1 MQLAK
6 TLSLKRAGAAKA
18 LEEKITAELAYLEM
32 AKVRFKVDI
41 SDRQE
46 LGPEGF
52 DQVEFL
58 ISTNVGEDL
67 HPLSKIASGGELSRI
82 MLGIKC
88 ILAAADRVELL
99 IFDEVDT
106 GISGRTSLKIGYKLK
121 QLAQDFQVICVTH
134 SAQIASVAQAHYRI
148 SKEEEAGRV
157 VCRVQQLDFEG
168 RVTEISRIIGG
179 EAATPAVI
187 ATAEELLKQGQL

>member
-67 HPLSKIASGGELSRI
+67 APA
-82 MLGIKC
+82 
-88 ILAAADRVELL
+88 
-99 IFDEVDT
+99 
-106 GISGRTSLKIGYKLK
+106 
-121 QLAQDFQVICVTH
+121 FQNCFW
-134 SAQIASVAQAHYRI
+134 R
-148 SKEEEAGRV
+148 
-157 VCRVQQLDFEG
+157 
-168 RVTEISRIIGG
+168 
-179 EAATPAVI
+179 
-187 ATAEELLKQGQL
+187 

>member
-1 MQLAK
+1 MSLIDKAIAALSAVSDRIEDSAQVIENLTEVNLSLTDIAHRVNAQTIELTGDPETMLTKIETRLALIEKLQKKYGTTIKDILEYRSNLQQQLDQISGAQDEIEKLKRSLSAAEGTAMQLAK

-67 HPLSKIASGGELSRI
+67 APA
-82 MLGIKC
+82 
-88 ILAAADRVELL
+88 
-99 IFDEVDT
+99 
-106 GISGRTSLKIGYKLK
+106 
-121 QLAQDFQVICVTH
+121 FQNCFW
-134 SAQIASVAQAHYRI
+134 R
-148 SKEEEAGRV
+148 
-157 VCRVQQLDFEG
+157 
-168 RVTEISRIIGG
+168 
-179 EAATPAVI
+179 
-187 ATAEELLKQGQL
+187 